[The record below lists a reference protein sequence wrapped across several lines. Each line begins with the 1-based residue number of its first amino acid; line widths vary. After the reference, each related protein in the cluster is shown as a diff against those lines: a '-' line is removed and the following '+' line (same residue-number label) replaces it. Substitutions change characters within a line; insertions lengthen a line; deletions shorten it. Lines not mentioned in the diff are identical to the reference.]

1 MTDKAAELAAY
12 LAQPEVTLTVLADG
26 SGVILDIAASQ
37 VITLNDTGVLLAE
50 ALRDGVASSEELVD
64 QLTTSY
70 EVDQADA
77 RADVGDFLDLLAGHL
92 LIARGEAAQ

>member
-1 MTDKAAELAAY
+1 MTDKVPELAAY

-50 ALRDGVASSEELVD
+50 ALKEGATSSGGLVA
-64 QLTTSY
+64 QLTATY
-70 EVDQADA
+70 EVDEADA
-77 RADVGDFLDLLAGHL
+77 RADVADFIELLAGHL
-92 LIARGEAAQ
+92 LITQGPPAE